1 MIFLP
6 LSEHA
11 SGIKSKDATKAY
23 LPTGDAISL
32 LSGRLS
38 YSSRNIFRSYHS
50 ENSGAILIKI
60 YSDECRRI
68 EKAWGDLKRKL
79 CQNIQEK
86 TMTDDA
92 IKNYTDL
99 DPKKLQKL
107 DIKNDENNG
116 EIKHKCHTWG
126 NLMHA

>member
-50 ENSGAILIKI
+50 EDSGAILIKI
-60 YSDECRRI
+60 YSDECWRI

-92 IKNYTDL
+92 IK
-99 DPKKLQKL
+99 KLQKL
-107 DIKNDENNG
+107 DIKDDENNG
-116 EIKHKCHTWG
+116 KKNLKVKHR
-126 NLMHA
+126 LI